1 MMKLLV
7 ILLLSYNLFA
17 QEGVEQ
23 LIENIQSGK
32 IEEALTALPALE
44 RDFPNHPGVMY
55 LAALLETDGDTARKQ
70 YQQLYKHHPNSE
82 YSDDAVMKIAE
93 YYYAAGLYIKSSE
106 WTKRMARYY
115 ARSEHID
122 RAVKLFLNA
131 LIISGSK
138 DTAFYYSKVFKKQ
151 FPKMDV
157 DTKLSQLLNEL
168 ETSPVEESEVVVDKP
183 KTDGILN
190 KIVEKLSSPVPDEIG
205 FPRFPSKKSVVKQ
218 PFSLQVGAYGEE
230 SNADHQKSQLDA
242 AGFPAR
248 VALKESNGRT
258 FYAVRIGY
266 YSDRM
271 TAKAAGREL
280 KSTLGID
287 TIVIA
292 NK

>member
-32 IEEALTALPALE
+32 IEEALIALPALE

-157 DTKLSQLLNEL
+157 DTKLSQLLNVL
-168 ETSPVEESEVVVDKP
+168 ETPPVEESEVVVEKP
-183 KTDGILN
+183 IIAGSLSRIIL
-190 KIVEKLSSPVPDEIG
+190 
-205 FPRFPSKKSVVKQ
+205 
-218 PFSLQVGAYGEE
+218 
-230 SNADHQKSQLDA
+230 
-242 AGFPAR
+242 
-248 VALKESNGRT
+248 
-258 FYAVRIGY
+258 
-266 YSDRM
+266 
-271 TAKAAGREL
+271 
-280 KSTLGID
+280 
-287 TIVIA
+287 
-292 NK
+292 